1 MSRIETNAVLSIAD
15 LASDESLQGGMNDP
29 TGSAAV
35 TGICGDSMEFYLF
48 IRNGVIEEAKYRTD
62 GCEITRACAALVAKS
77 ATGQPIQDALGISP
91 KQVMDL
97 LPPLPYEHRHCP
109 ILAVGTFYQ
118 ALADYMLKP

>member
-1 MSRIETNAVLSIAD
+1 MNEMVPNPVLSFET

-35 TGICGDSMEFYLF
+35 TGACGDSMEFYLF
-48 IRNGVIEEAKYRTD
+48 IRNGIIEDAKYCTD

-77 ATGQPIQDALGISP
+77 ATGQSIQEALGISP
-91 KQVMDL
+91 KQIIDQ

-118 ALADYMLKP
+118 AIADYMLKP